1 MSLRPKCV
9 VLCVGTAI
17 QTQTHQNC
25 THVSHVVPTE
35 QLLVFD
41 IIVAL
46 VDRFPGGGSANV
58 NAARWFKID
67 SVGSV
72 GSGPDMVLCCPI
84 MIIIQTGN

>member
-1 MSLRPKCV
+1 MSLRSNCV
-9 VLCVGTAI
+9 VLCVGGAI

-46 VDRFPGGGSANV
+46 VDQFAGGCRRMKTQRVGL
-58 NAARWFKID
+58 KID

-72 GSGPDMVLCCPI
+72 GSGPDMVLYCLI
-84 MIIIQTGN
+84 MVVI